1 MELENIFYSIGIFFL
16 LITIGYFV
24 GTYLENVPSTIKAIL
39 AFILA
44 TILFVI
50 GDYLRERNL

>member
-16 LITIGYFV
+16 LITIGYFI
-24 GTYLENVPSTIKAIL
+24 GTYLENVPSSIKSIL

-44 TILFVI
+44 IILFVI

>member
-24 GTYLENVPSTIKAIL
+24 GTYLENVPSSIKAIL
-39 AFILA
+39 SFLLA
-44 TILFVI
+44 IILFVL
-50 GDYLRERNL
+50 GDYLRGKNL